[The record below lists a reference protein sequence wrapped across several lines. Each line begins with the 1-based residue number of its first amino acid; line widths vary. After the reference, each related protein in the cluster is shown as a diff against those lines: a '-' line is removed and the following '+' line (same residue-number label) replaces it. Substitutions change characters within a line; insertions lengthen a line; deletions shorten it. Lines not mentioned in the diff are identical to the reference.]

1 MIRTERI
8 GFLTFTRMA
17 AHTLVRLPV
26 HYMGPVDVVEAR
38 QETAPELRP
47 STRGTHILHCF
58 CCCCCFAIFVILRTG
73 KSVLGGG

>member
-47 STRGTHILHCF
+47 STRCTHILHCL
-58 CCCCCFAIFVILRTG
+58 CCCCSFAILYFLGLARL
-73 KSVLGGG
+73 LGG